1 MKLREAKVMWPKTK
15 FPNPRM
21 QKQPEKKKKGGY
33 VAGNKKKN
41 RHYIIPEH
49 DAILRTLVSA
59 LIDFY
64 KVQNHN
70 VST

>member
-1 MKLREAKVMWPKTK
+1 
-15 FPNPRM
+15 M

-70 VST
+70 VLTWNHPARKSHETNQMVFK